1 MERPNE
7 PAQQTARSSIAATEA
22 MCDSTQG
29 GVRDDEWAATNAQQ
43 SRTGRRAMSG
53 TPSHLVRQPRT
64 PESVEA
70 GPQLAQ
76 ARGPIGGS
84 PSQVVR
90 HRNPTGSP
98 GETSAA
104 SRARGQAGH
113 QAREGRAGLI
123 GS

>member
-7 PAQQTARSSIAATEA
+7 PAQQIARLSIAATEA
-22 MCDSTQG
+22 RYDSTQG

-43 SRTGRRAMSG
+43 TSGRRAMSG

-90 HRNPTGSP
+90 HRNPTG
-98 GETSAA
+98 
-104 SRARGQAGH
+104 
-113 QAREGRAGLI
+113 
-123 GS
+123 